1 MIRVGQI
8 MNLNNIWTVER
19 IEWSIRDLI
28 FPWIAPNT
36 LKFLDSSTDLSWLSR
51 IHGWRT
57 NLVLSTFIYCIYLP
71 RQVHHSAHIFT
82 FIWPFF
88 MTPSN
93 PQPLCSPDVF
103 RLSTPW
109 SYTST
114 ESYSGVTL
122 PSVPPIHNKWLL
134 HGLYII
140 QISNINFI
148 GMIRV
153 LFHLKIIL
161 GQVIRQTIVF
171 IIL

>member
-1 MIRVGQI
+1 M
-8 MNLNNIWTVER
+8 MNLSNIWTNWTIYQR
-19 IEWSIRDLI
+19 LN
-28 FPWIAPNT
+28 FPMDC
-36 LKFLDSSTDLSWLSR
+36 LDYLNFSRFIPRTVR
-51 IHGWRT
+51 IHGHGWRNQPRIKYIYFT
-57 NLVLSTFIYCIYLP
+57 VSTITQPIYS
-71 RQVHHSAHIFT
+71 HSFHLT
-82 FIWPFF
+82 PVF

-109 SYTST
+109 SRMST

-148 GMIRV
+148 GVIRV
-153 LFHLKIIL
+153 LFYLKIWDKSL
-161 GQVIRQTIVF
+161 GRR
-171 IIL
+171 